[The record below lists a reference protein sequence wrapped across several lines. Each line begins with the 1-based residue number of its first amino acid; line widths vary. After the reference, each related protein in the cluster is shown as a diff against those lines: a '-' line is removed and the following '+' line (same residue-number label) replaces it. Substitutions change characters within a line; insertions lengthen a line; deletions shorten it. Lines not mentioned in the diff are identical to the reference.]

1 MSRTTRRRPVRRAQ
15 YAFSMVKRWLTM
27 PDGTRL
33 ATTIYMPTARKAGER
48 FPVLLELLP
57 YRKDDTFFLMD
68 YPTYSYFAKHGYMT
82 VKVDIRGTGASQGVT
97 PPREYSDIELDDA
110 VEIIRQLA
118 NMPEANGN
126 VAMWGI
132 SWSGFNSIQ
141 VAMRRPP
148 ELKAIIAMH
157 ASDDLYHDDLHYVD
171 GVLHLDP
178 YHLFINHELGLPR
191 TPHYKLD
198 GDYFLNRFDQTPWL
212 LTYLSQQEDGDF
224 WRRKSLRFQGY
235 DKINIPVY
243 LIGGLNDGYR
253 DTVIRMLENLS
264 GPVRAEIGPWGH
276 SSPDDGVPGPN
287 FEWQDEAME
296 WLSPWLA
303 PERSIAEARNRGSSK
318 SANKRR
324 LMAFVRDGH
333 EPDLDQTVSPGSW
346 RVFDWPA
353 AGSSKLKLFLAP
365 GGKLVNR
372 FLNHQGRN
380 RLASIDT
387 HVATASSG
395 TAAGWWWGETTA
407 DMRNDDSESL
417 VYDKLVDKP
426 IQIVGLPEVG
436 LRVSSKNVRA
446 NWSLRLEDVSPT
458 GKVTLVTGALI
469 NGAHLIERLGASELE
484 PGKVYDLRTKLH
496 FTTWTFQK
504 GHRIRLAVSNAQ
516 FPMAWPSAEVVET
529 SVHTGSGKSTLT
541 LPTVPVG
548 SGSKPTLPGVARK
561 RYSPYGE
568 DVWLEDGKPD
578 SKREVIRRADGS
590 VSFCLASRSVY
601 DIKRRRFIVEGSN
614 TWTTND
620 KTPAKSMYEGEMQ
633 TSIITAARKIV
644 LKTNIKV
651 ESDEKTFTV
660 TVTRELRCN
669 ARKVRA
675 KTWTKTIPRRLH

>member
-1 MSRTTRRRPVRRAQ
+1 
-15 YAFSMVKRWLTM
+15 MVKRWLTM

-33 ATTIYMPTARKAGER
+33 ATTIYMPTARRAGEQ
-48 FPVLLELLP
+48 FPVVLELLP
-57 YRKDDTFFLMD
+57 YRKDDTFYLMD
-68 YPTYSYFAKHGYMT
+68 YPTYSYFARHGYMT
-82 VKVDIRGTGASQGVT
+82 VKVDIRGTGASQGST

-118 NMPEANGN
+118 EMPESNGN

-148 ELKAIIAMH
+148 QLKAIIAMH
-157 ASDDLYHDDLHYVD
+157 ASDDLYHDDIHYVD

-178 YHLFINHELGLPR
+178 YHMFINHELGLPR
-191 TPHYKLD
+191 TPRYRID
-198 GDYFLNRFDQTPWL
+198 EDYFAKRFDREPWL
-212 LTYLSQQEDGDF
+212 LTYLSEQQDGDF

-235 DKINIPVY
+235 DKIDIPVY

-296 WLSPWLA
+296 WLSPWLT

-318 SANKRR
+318 SSRHRK
-324 LMAFVRDGH
+324 LMTFVRDGH
-333 EPDLDQTVSPGSW
+333 EPDLDQQTSPGSW

-353 AGSSKLKLFLAP
+353 TGSTAKKLFLAP
-365 GGKLVNR
+365 GGRLLSRVSKSA
-372 FLNHQGRN
+372 GRN
-380 RLASIDT
+380 RCASVDRLT
-387 HVATASSG
+387 ATASSG

-417 VYDKLVDKP
+417 VYDKIVNEP
-426 IQIVGLPEVG
+426 IQIVGLPEVS
-436 LRVSSKNVRA
+436 LRVASKNVRA
-446 NWSLRLEDVSPT
+446 NWSLRLEDVSPS
-458 GKVTLVTGALI
+458 GKVTLITGALI
-469 NGAHLIERLGASELE
+469 NGAHLIDRLSTHELE
-484 PGKVYDLRTKLH
+484 PGKVYDLKTKLH

-504 GHRIRLAVSNAQ
+504 GHRVRLAVSNAQ

-529 SVHTGSGKSTLT
+529 ELHTSAGRSVLTLPVVPTGSGVKPR
-541 LPTVPVG
+541 LPR
-548 SGSKPTLPGVARK
+548 VAK
-561 RYSPYGE
+561 KLYCPHGE
-568 DVWLEDGKPD
+568 DVYLEDGKED

-590 VSFCLASRSVY
+590 VSFCLASRSAY
-601 DIKRRRFIVEGSN
+601 DIKRRRFITEGSN

-620 KTPAKSMYEGEMQ
+620 KTPEASKYEGEMK
-633 TSIITAARKIV
+633 TTIITASRKLT
-644 LKTNIKV
+644 LKTRILV
-651 ESDEKTFTV
+651 ESDKKNFHV
-660 TVTRELRCN
+660 TVTRDLRSN
-669 ARKVRA
+669 GRKLRS
-675 KTWTKTIPRRLH
+675 KTWTKSIPRRLH